1 MGGEVIFMPPCIFL
15 YRESLIKYTGRM
27 TNGFAAHGPGMPPG
41 RPKRWAATGGAPQ
54 LAVHGAW
61 RFEWADQM
69 MEVVLRAISDRH
81 FRKNDR
87 KPGIKWLSCMVEL
100 YDGGGPAIGP
110 CSPSC
115 AAYIHFVRIMNHC

>member
-1 MGGEVIFMPPCIFL
+1 
-15 YRESLIKYTGRM
+15 M

-87 KPGIKWLSCMVEL
+87 KPGIKWLSCMVEVVQPL
-100 YDGGGPAIGP
+100 GRAVLRAPLGTFCTENESLLKYTKGRMIDSTAHG
-110 CSPSC
+110 
-115 AAYIHFVRIMNHC
+115 